1 MRIAKKTLASTL
13 TVLAVAPLATL
24 LALLLSAQSARS
36 AEPPTCT
43 GNLQLSL
50 SAPLTSQ
57 GSLLLAEVRSAT
69 PLQEVTAN
77 WSDHKIE
84 FWKVVEPA
92 KPGAKSKTLASV
104 EHWQAMIGA
113 DLEKAPGAYPL
124 AVSAK
129 SETSAP
135 ASDAP
140 LTCSASIAIRAGK
153 FAVESLKVDNKF
165 VEPDEQQAQ
174 RAAAEQKKLK
184 EIYDTVTPEKLWQGP
199 FQWPLT
205 GITQGTNFGKRRILN
220 GQPRSPHTG
229 ADFPA
234 LTGTPI
240 HATQNGRVVLAEEL
254 YFSGNTVIIDH
265 GLGIYTLYAH
275 MSEIGATAGQ
285 DVKAG
290 EVIGKVGA
298 TGRVTG
304 PHLHWGAMVDH
315 ARVNPAQ
322 LVSIFRPKTAAAAPK
337 RGSTRSRQRS

>member
-1 MRIAKKTLASTL
+1 MRIPKKTPASTL
-13 TVLAVAPLATL
+13 TVLAAATL
-24 LALLLSAQSARS
+24 AALLLSAQQARS
-36 AEPPTCT
+36 ADAPTCT

-92 KPGAKSKTLASV
+92 KPGAKSKTIASV

-124 AVSAK
+124 AISAK
-129 SETSAP
+129 SESA
-135 ASDAP
+135 ASTGDA
-140 LTCSASIAIRAGK
+140 LACTASIAVRAGK

-174 RAAAEQKKLK
+174 RAAADQKKLK

-220 GQPRSPHTG
+220 GQARSPHTG

-240 HATQNGRVVLAEEL
+240 HATQNGHVVLAEEL

-275 MSEIGATAGQ
+275 MSEIGTTSGQ
-285 DVKAG
+285 DIKAG

-322 LVSIFRPKTAAAAPK
+322 LVSIFRPKSAAPAPK
-337 RGSTRSRQRS
+337 HAPNCTRQRS

>member
-1 MRIAKKTLASTL
+1 M
-13 TVLAVAPLATL
+13 LAVLTAAALA
-24 LALLLSAQSARS
+24 ALLLSAQPVRS
-36 AEPPTCT
+36 AEAPNCT

-50 SAPLTSQ
+50 SAPLASQ
-57 GSLLLAEVRSAT
+57 GSLLLAEIGSAT
-69 PLQEVTAN
+69 PLHEVSAD
-77 WSDHKIE
+77 WSDHKIG
-84 FWKVVEPA
+84 FWKVVEPVTA
-92 KPGAKSKTLASV
+92 NAKSKTIASV
-104 EHWQAMIGA
+104 EHWQALIGA

-129 SETSAP
+129 SEPSAP
-135 ASDAP
+135 ATDAP
-140 LTCSASIAIRAGK
+140 LTCSASIVVRAGK

-174 RAAAEQKKLK
+174 RAAADQKKLK
-184 EIYDTVTPEKLWQGP
+184 EIYDTVTPKKLWQGP

-205 GITQGTNFGKRRILN
+205 GITQGTNFGKGRILN

-240 HATQNGRVVLAEEL
+240 HATQSGHVVLAEEL

-265 GLGIYTLYAH
+265 GLGVYTLYAH

-290 EVIGKVGA
+290 EIIGKVGA

-322 LVSIFRPKTAAAAPK
+322 LVSIFRAKTAATSPK
-337 RGSTRSRQRS
+337 RAPNRLRQRS

>member
-13 TVLAVAPLATL
+13 TVVGAATLATL
-24 LALLLSAQSARS
+24 MLSAPPARS
-36 AEPPTCT
+36 AEAPTCT
-43 GNLQLSL
+43 GNLQLSV

-57 GSLLLAEVRSAT
+57 GSLLLAEVRSAK
-69 PLQEVTAN
+69 PLHEVTAN

-92 KPGAKSKTLASV
+92 KPVAKSKPLASV

-135 ASDAP
+135 ATDAP
-140 LTCSASIAIRAGK
+140 LTCSASIVVRAGK

-174 RAAAEQKKLK
+174 RAAADQKRLK
-184 EIYDTVTPEKLWQGP
+184 EIYDTVTPEKLWRGP

-205 GITQGTNFGKRRILN
+205 GVTQGTNFGERRILN

-240 HATQNGRVVLAEEL
+240 HATQNGHVVLAEEL

-265 GLGIYTLYAH
+265 GLGVYTLYAH

-285 DVKAG
+285 EVKAARSS
-290 EVIGKVGA
+290 EKWAQPAESPAPISTGA
-298 TGRVTG
+298 QWST
-304 PHLHWGAMVDH
+304 M
-315 ARVNPAQ
+315 PA
-322 LVSIFRPKTAAAAPK
+322 
-337 RGSTRSRQRS
+337 